1 MKIFSIT
8 PLALGVGLVINGA
21 AAAQPARPAA
31 PATAPAAS
39 VTTPT
44 FATATPGVCLLSR
57 DGAIGG
63 SKAGQEATI
72 HMQQLANGISTELS
86 TQRGAIGQGTD
97 PSQSVQQ
104 RAQAVA
110 QLEQLRGA
118 QLQRTKLLA
127 EQQIAGALGGA
138 IVPVVAA
145 AKCSVIFERGN
156 SYGWNPAMD
165 ITPQVIL
172 ELDKRLPL
180 IQFSLAP
187 PESVLR

>member
-8 PLALGVGLVINGA
+8 PLAFGIGLLIGGVAV
-21 AAAQPARPAA
+21 AQPARPAA
-31 PATAPAAS
+31 PGASPGPAAA
-39 VTTPT
+39 TPT

-72 HMQQLANGISTELS
+72 HMQQLANDISNELS
-86 TQRGAIGQGTD
+86 AQRGAIGQGND
-97 PSQSVQQ
+97 LSQSVQQ

-138 IVPVVAA
+138 IVPVVTA

-187 PESVLR
+187 PESVIR